1 MKNVLVVV
9 LMIMLFAGCSTVA
22 NIRTDD
28 TVMDLQPTTAKAI
41 KVYSTAKIG
50 VPYSII
56 GEVVADADAGEQAA
70 VSVDKLKIE
79 AAKLGADAIIN
90 LRLEVDAGYL
100 QNAIKATGTA
110 VKIKQ

>member
-1 MKNVLVVV
+1 MKNIFAVVV
-9 LMIMLFAGCSTVA
+9 MVVALEGCSTVA

-28 TVMDLQPTTAKAI
+28 AATMDLQPTNAKAV

-50 VPYSII
+50 QEYTVI

-70 VSVDKLKIE
+70 ISVDKLKVE

-90 LRLEVDAGYL
+90 LRLEIDAGYF
-100 QNAIKATGTA
+100 QSAIKATGTA
-110 VKIKQ
+110 VKIK